1 MDVVIMLFMTA
12 NRRFLAAAVLTC
24 ALGALAFSGAASAA
38 APACNGSAKLCS
50 RTLDKVVLPGSH
62 NAMSSSSIG
71 WGVPNHA
78 IAVDK
83 QLKRGIRAM
92 LIDIHYGV
100 PGSYDLGAGPVKYVQ
115 STDASNPKRQLY
127 LCHNKCELGSTPL
140 VDGLKPIAAFLK
152 ANPREVMVF
161 VNEDYIAPA
170 DFAAAAT
177 KAGLLKYIYKGSP
190 TRFPTL
196 AKMISSGQ
204 RVVMTSQS
212 KTAPVKWY
220 FEGYKSTLR
229 ETPYSFAS
237 TGLLTDR
244 AALAESCR
252 ANRGSAKGP
261 LFLMNHWVTRS
272 NGISYAEDS
281 AIVNTKAAIIAR
293 ANACK
298 AARGKMPTIL
308 AVNNVELGDVVGA
321 AKKLN
326 GLR

>member
-1 MDVVIMLFMTA
+1 MIA
-12 NRRFLAAAVLTC
+12 NRRFLTAAVLAC

-62 NAMSSSSIG
+62 NAMSSASLG
-71 WGVPNHA
+71 WGIPNHGIA
-78 IAVDK
+78 IDQ
-83 QLKRGIRAM
+83 QLRRGIRAM

-100 PGSYDLGAGPVKYVQ
+100 PGSYDLGGGPIKYVTT
-115 STDASNPKRQLY
+115 TDATNPKRQLY

-152 ANPREVMVF
+152 SHPREVVVF

-177 KAGLLKYIYKGSP
+177 KAGLLQYIYKGSP

-196 AKMISSGQ
+196 EKMISSGQ
-204 RVVMTSQS
+204 RVVMTSES

-220 FEGYKSTLR
+220 FEAYKSTLR
-229 ETPYSFAS
+229 ETPYSFAN
-237 TGLLTDR
+237 TGLLTDP
-244 AALAESCR
+244 AELANSCR
-252 ANRGSAKGP
+252 ANRGPANGP
-261 LFLMNHWVTRS
+261 LFLMNHFVTRP
-272 NGISYAEDS
+272 NGISWLGEDS
-281 AIVNTKAAIIAR
+281 AVVNTKAAIVAR

-298 AARGKMPTIL
+298 AARGMMPTII

-321 AKKLN
+321 AKALN
-326 GLR
+326 GLG

>member
-1 MDVVIMLFMTA
+1 MSS
-12 NRRFLAAAVLTC
+12 NRRFLTAAVLAC
-24 ALGALAFSGAASAA
+24 VLGALVFSGVASAA
-38 APACNGSAKLCS
+38 APACNGSPKLCS
-50 RTLDKVVLPGSH
+50 RTLDKVVLAGSH
-62 NAMSSSSIG
+62 NAMSSASLG
-71 WGVPNHA
+71 WGVPNHGIA
-78 IAVDK
+78 IDQ

-100 PGSYDLGAGPVKYVQ
+100 PGTYDLGGGPVKYVQ
-115 STDASNPKRQLY
+115 TTDATNPERQLY

-152 ANPREVMVF
+152 SHPREVMVF
-161 VNEDYIAPA
+161 VDEDNIAPA

-177 KAGLLKYIYKGSP
+177 KAGLLKYIYKGSS

-204 RVVMTSQS
+204 RVVMTSES

-220 FEGYKSTLR
+220 FEAYKSTLR

-237 TGLLTDR
+237 AGLLTDPTE
-244 AALAESCR
+244 LANSCR
-252 ANRGSAKGP
+252 ANRGPANGP
-261 LFLMNHWVTRS
+261 LFLMNHFVTRPP

-281 AIVNTKAAIIAR
+281 AVVNTKAAIVAR

-321 AKKLN
+321 AKTLN
-326 GLR
+326 GLG

>member
-1 MDVVIMLFMTA
+1 MIA
-12 NRRFLAAAVLTC
+12 NRSFLKVAVLC
-24 ALGALAFSGAASAA
+24 CVLGALTFPAAAAAA
-38 APACNGSAKLCS
+38 APVCNGSAKLCS

-78 IAVDK
+78 IAINE

-92 LIDIHYGV
+92 LIDIYYGV
-100 PGSYDLGAGPVKYVQ
+100 PGTYDLGGGPIKYVET
-115 STDASNPKRQLY
+115 TDASNPKRQLY
-127 LCHNKCELGSTPL
+127 LCHARCELGSTPL
-140 VDGLKPIAAFLK
+140 VEGLKPIAAFLK
-152 ANPREVMVF
+152 THPREVLVL
-161 VNEDYIAPA
+161 VNEDRIAPA

-204 RVVMTSQS
+204 RVVMTSES

-220 FEGYKSTLR
+220 FEAYKSTLR
-229 ETPYSFAS
+229 ETPYSFAT
-237 TGLLTDR
+237 TGLLTDT
-244 AALAESCR
+244 AGLADSCR
-252 ANRGSAKGP
+252 ANRGPASGP
-261 LFLMNHWVTRS
+261 LFLMNHFVTRT

-293 ANACK
+293 ARACQRV
-298 AARGKMPTIL
+298 RGKLPTIL
-308 AVNNVELGDVVGA
+308 AVNNVELGSVVGA
-321 AKKLN
+321 AKSLN
-326 GLR
+326 GLS

>member
-1 MDVVIMLFMTA
+1 MV
-12 NRRFLAAAVLTC
+12 LA
-24 ALGALAFSGAASAA
+24 
-38 APACNGSAKLCS
+38 
-50 RTLDKVVLPGSH
+50 GSH

-78 IAVDK
+78 IAIDQ

-92 LIDIHYGV
+92 LIDIQYGV
-100 PGSYDLGAGPVKYVQ
+100 PDSYDLGGGPIKYVK

-152 ANPREVMVF
+152 SHPREVMVF
-161 VNEDYIAPA
+161 VNQDSIAPA

-196 AKMISSGQ
+196 GQMISSGQ
-204 RVVMTSQS
+204 RVVMTSES
-212 KTAPVKWY
+212 KTTPVKWY
-220 FEGYKSTLR
+220 FEAYKSTLR

-237 TGLLTDR
+237 TGLLTDP
-244 AALAESCR
+244 AGLAESCR
-252 ANRGSAKGP
+252 ANRGPANGP

-281 AIVNTKAAIIAR
+281 AIVNTKAAIVAR

-321 AKKLN
+321 AKTLN
-326 GLR
+326 GLG

>member
-1 MDVVIMLFMTA
+1 MSS
-12 NRRFLAAAVLTC
+12 NRRFLPAAVLAC
-24 ALGALAFSGAASAA
+24 ALGALTFSAAASAA

-50 RTLDKVVLPGSH
+50 RTLDKVVLAGSH

-78 IAVDK
+78 IAIDQ

-92 LIDIHYGV
+92 LIDIQYGV
-100 PGSYDLGAGPVKYVQ
+100 PGSYDLGGGPIKYVK
-115 STDASNPKRQLY
+115 STDASNPQRQLY

-152 ANPREVMVF
+152 SHPREVMVF

-204 RVVMTSQS
+204 RVVFTSEA
-212 KTAPVKWY
+212 KTTPVKWY
-220 FEGYKSTLR
+220 FEAYKSTLS

-237 TGLLTDR
+237 TGLLTDP
-244 AALAESCR
+244 AGLAESCR
-252 ANRGSAKGP
+252 ANRGPANGP
-261 LFLMNHWVTRS
+261 LFLMNHFVTRPP

-326 GLR
+326 GLG

>member
-1 MDVVIMLFMTA
+1 MTPNRLFLTV
-12 NRRFLAAAVLTC
+12 AVLTS
-24 ALGALAFSGAASAA
+24 ALGTLAFSGVASAA

-152 ANPREVMVF
+152 SYPREVLVF

-237 TGLLTDR
+237 TGLLTDP
-244 AALAESCR
+244 AGLAESCR
-252 ANRGSAKGP
+252 ANRGPANGP
-261 LFLMNHWVTRS
+261 LFLMNPWVTRS

-281 AIVNTKAAIIAR
+281 AIVNTKAAIVAR

-321 AKKLN
+321 AKTLN
-326 GLR
+326 GLG

>member
-1 MDVVIMLFMTA
+1 
-12 NRRFLAAAVLTC
+12 
-24 ALGALAFSGAASAA
+24 
-38 APACNGSAKLCS
+38 
-50 RTLDKVVLPGSH
+50 
-62 NAMSSSSIG
+62 
-71 WGVPNHA
+71 
-78 IAVDK
+78 
-83 QLKRGIRAM
+83 M

-115 STDASNPKRQLY
+115 TTDASNPKRQLY
-127 LCHNKCELGSTPL
+127 LCHSRCELGSTPL

-152 ANPREVMVF
+152 SHPREVMVF
-161 VNEDYIAPA
+161 VNEDYVAPA

-204 RVVMTSQS
+204 RVVMTSES

-220 FEGYKSTLR
+220 SQAYKSTLR
-229 ETPYSFAS
+229 ETPYAFAT
-237 TGLLTDR
+237 TGLLTDP
-244 AALAESCR
+244 AALASSCR
-252 ANRGSAKGP
+252 ANRGPAKGP
-261 LFLMNHWVTRS
+261 LFLMNHFVTRA

-281 AIVNTKAAIIAR
+281 AIVNTKAALVAR

-298 AARGKMPTIL
+298 ATRGKMPTIL

>member
-1 MDVVIMLFMTA
+1 MSS
-12 NRRFLAAAVLTC
+12 NRRFLTAAVLTC
-24 ALGALAFSGAASAA
+24 ALGALTFSAAASAA

-50 RTLDKVVLPGSH
+50 RTLDKVVLAGSH

-78 IAVDK
+78 IAIDQ

-92 LIDIHYGV
+92 LIDIQYGV
-100 PGSYDLGAGPVKYVQ
+100 PDSYDLGGGPIKYVK

-152 ANPREVMVF
+152 SHPREVMVF
-161 VNEDYIAPA
+161 VNQDYIAPA

-196 AKMISSGQ
+196 GQMISSGQ

-220 FEGYKSTLR
+220 FEAYKSTLR

-237 TGLLTDR
+237 TGLLTDP
-244 AALAESCR
+244 AGLAESCR
-252 ANRGSAKGP
+252 ANRGPANGP

-281 AIVNTKAAIIAR
+281 AIVNTKAAIVAR

-321 AKKLN
+321 AKTLN
-326 GLR
+326 GLG

>member
-1 MDVVIMLFMTA
+1 MSL
-12 NRRFLAAAVLTC
+12 NRSFLTVAVLTC
-24 ALGALAFSGAASAA
+24 ALGALTFSAAASAA
-38 APACNGSAKLCS
+38 APTCNGSAKLCS

-78 IAVDK
+78 IAIDK

-92 LIDIHYGV
+92 LIDMHYGV
-100 PGSYDLGAGPVKYVQ
+100 PGSYDLGGGPIKYVQ
-115 STDASNPKRQLY
+115 STDATNPQRQLY
-127 LCHNKCELGSTPL
+127 LCHSKCELGSTPL

-152 ANPREVMVF
+152 ANPREVLVF

-196 AKMISSGQ
+196 GHMIASGQ
-204 RVVMTSQS
+204 RVVMTSES
-212 KTAPVKWY
+212 KTASVKWY
-220 FEGYKSTLR
+220 FETYKSTLR

-237 TGLLTDR
+237 TGLLTDP
-244 AALAESCR
+244 AELANSCR
-252 ANRGSAKGP
+252 ANRGPANGP
-261 LFLMNHWVTRS
+261 LFLMNHFVTRPP
-272 NGISYAEDS
+272 NGISYAEDA
-281 AIVNTKAAIIAR
+281 AIVNTKAAIVAR

-321 AKKLN
+321 AKTLN
-326 GLR
+326 GLG

>member
-1 MDVVIMLFMTA
+1 MIS
-12 NRRFLAAAVLTC
+12 NRSFLTVAVLAC

-38 APACNGSAKLCS
+38 APACNGSPKLCS

-62 NAMSSSSIG
+62 NAMSSASLG
-71 WGVPNHA
+71 WGIPNHA
-78 IAVDK
+78 IAIDQ

-100 PGSYDLGAGPVKYVQ
+100 PGSYDLGAGPVNYVTT
-115 STDASNPKRQLY
+115 TDATNPKRQLY
-127 LCHNKCELGSTPL
+127 LCHQKCELGSTPL

-152 ANPREVMVF
+152 SHPREVMVF
-161 VNEDYIAPA
+161 VNEDYVAPA

-177 KAGLLKYIYKGSP
+177 KAGLLQYIYKGSA

-196 AKMISSGQ
+196 GKMISSGQ
-204 RVVMTSQS
+204 RVVMTSEA

-220 FEGYKSTLR
+220 SEAYKSTLR

-237 TGLLTDR
+237 TGLLTDP
-244 AALAESCR
+244 AGLAESCR
-252 ANRGSAKGP
+252 ANRGPANGP
-261 LFLMNHWVTRS
+261 LFLMNHFVTRP

-281 AIVNTKAAIIAR
+281 AVVNTKAAIVAR

-298 AARGKMPTIL
+298 AARGMMPTIL

-321 AKKLN
+321 AKALN
-326 GLR
+326 GLG

>member
-1 MDVVIMLFMTA
+1 MSS
-12 NRRFLAAAVLTC
+12 NRRFLPAAVLAC
-24 ALGALAFSGAASAA
+24 ALGALTFSAAASAA

-50 RTLDKVVLPGSH
+50 RMLDKVVLAGSH

-78 IAVDK
+78 IAIDQ

-92 LIDIHYGV
+92 LIDIQYGV
-100 PGSYDLGAGPVKYVQ
+100 PDSYDLGGGPIKYVK

-152 ANPREVMVF
+152 SHPREVMVF

-204 RVVMTSQS
+204 RVVFTSEA
-212 KTAPVKWY
+212 KTTPVKWY
-220 FEGYKSTLR
+220 FEAYKSTLS

-237 TGLLTDR
+237 TGLLTDP
-244 AALAESCR
+244 AGLAESCR
-252 ANRGSAKGP
+252 ANRGPAKGP
-261 LFLMNHWVTRS
+261 LFLMNHFVTRPP

-326 GLR
+326 GLG